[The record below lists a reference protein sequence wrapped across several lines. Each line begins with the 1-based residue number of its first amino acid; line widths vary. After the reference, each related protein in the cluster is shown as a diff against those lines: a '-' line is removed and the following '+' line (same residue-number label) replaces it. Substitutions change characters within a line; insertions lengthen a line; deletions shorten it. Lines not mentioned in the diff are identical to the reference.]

1 MYNASSRNVEH
12 GKSYM
17 MNNKNP
23 KLLQT
28 ITFAFIVLSLIGCT
42 ATVAE
47 EGWTKLGIDAW
58 HNGDKWDVA
67 GDAMLNPDTPK
78 LLLGKP
84 GKGILI
90 NGKIGK
96 CPSLV
101 TNWRR

>member
-1 MYNASSRNVEH
+1 
-12 GKSYM
+12 M

-58 HNGDKWDVA
+58 HNSDKWDVA